1 MGLQLSDGAY
11 EILDIRR
18 KQKSSSLRNELGE
31 KLRGEQGNEKQLPT
45 ILLYDERG
53 LKLFEEITYL
63 EEYYLTNAEIEALKT
78 HADSIAKEIPH
89 GAQMIELGSGYATAS
104 LRAHIEIRP
113 SCRIGSGYSLKIVQC

>member
-1 MGLQLSDGAY
+1 MRLQVGHGAC

-18 KQKSSSLRNELGE
+18 KQTSSSLRKELGE
-31 KLRGEQGNEKQLPT
+31 QLRGERSSEKQLPT

-63 EEYYLTNAEIEALKT
+63 EEYYLTNAEIEALNI

-89 GAQMIELGSGYATAS
+89 GAQIIELGSGYATAS
-104 LRAHIEIRP
+104 LRAYIEIRP
-113 SCRIGSGYSLKIVQC
+113 SCRIGSGYTLKTL